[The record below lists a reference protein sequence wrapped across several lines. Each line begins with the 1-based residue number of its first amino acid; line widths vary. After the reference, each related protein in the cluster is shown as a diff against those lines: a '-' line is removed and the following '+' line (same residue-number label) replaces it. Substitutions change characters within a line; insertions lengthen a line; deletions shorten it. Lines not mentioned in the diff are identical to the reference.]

1 MKKNRSLNILF
12 LTVARISNLETRGI
26 YTDLLREFRDNGH
39 AITIVSPTERQYK
52 KKTSYSSS
60 GGVNILNVK
69 TLNIQKTHF
78 IEKGLATLLIEYQ
91 FSRAIK
97 KYLSNSKFDLILYST
112 PPVTLNSPIS
122 FVKKRDKA
130 FAYLMLKD
138 IFPQNAV
145 DLGVFSNKSI
155 FYKFFRWKEK
165 QLYNISDFIGCM
177 SPANIAY
184 IKKHNSSIKNQKIG
198 LCPNAVDLKLV
209 DVNCKKKET
218 VTSKPLRFLYGGNLG
233 KPQGLGFLKQIIEY
247 YRNSDKVEFYV
258 VGSGTEYSNLKDWID
273 KKDFNNAVL
282 KGRLPEEEYNKLVK
296 TADVGMIFLDKR
308 FTIPNYPSRLLSYLQ
323 NKTPVFCAVDSS
335 TDVGNIATKNR
346 FGVSCL
352 HGDIND
358 AISKIDSLI
367 QNKKNLEDMGTA
379 GFKYLCSNYSTS
391 IIYQKIMCQIYV

>member
-1 MKKNRSLNILF
+1 
-12 LTVARISNLETRGI
+12 
-26 YTDLLREFRDNGH
+26 
-39 AITIVSPTERQYK
+39 
-52 KKTSYSSS
+52 
-60 GGVNILNVK
+60 
-69 TLNIQKTHF
+69 
-78 IEKGLATLLIEYQ
+78 
-91 FSRAIK
+91 
-97 KYLSNSKFDLILYST
+97 
-112 PPVTLNSPIS
+112 
-122 FVKKRDKA
+122 
-130 FAYLMLKD
+130 MLKD

-308 FTIPNYPSRLLSYLQ
+308 FTIPNFPSRLLSYLQ
-323 NKTPVFCAVDSS
+323 NKIPVFCAIDSS
-335 TDVGNIATKNR
+335 TDIGEIVMSNG

-352 HGDIND
+352 HGNLKS
-358 AISKIDSLI
+358 AVSQIDHLLF
-367 QNKKNLEDMGTA
+367 NKEHLEVMGNT
-379 GFKYLCSNYSTS
+379 GFKFLCDNYTTKQVVNT
-391 IIYQKIMCQIYV
+391 ILKQCNYV